1 MYTNEKISFELWKHS
16 SGEKFELDFEWIE
29 GSSYFNVNGISIA
42 SSILTR
48 KVHDY
53 EIDMISC
60 YPNPS
65 KGSFKL
71 DFNLNES
78 SEINISIYNSLG
90 KRISIC
96 ENEFFESGFHSVS
109 VSQENMSRGI
119 YFIEIGSVN
128 DYRQIILNIIE

>member
-1 MYTNEKISFELWKHS
+1 MQTNFAL
-16 SGEKFELDFEWIE
+16 F
-29 GSSYFNVNGISIA
+29 Y
-42 SSILTR
+42 
-48 KVHDY
+48 
-53 EIDMISC
+53 C

-65 KGSFKL
+65 KGTFKI

-119 YFIEIGSVN
+119 YFIEIGTVN